1 LDQPVKDS
9 IEIAIAARLHSVEL
23 KPQRLSRRLR
33 AARKLDAGRIIAT
46 PEGNPTGFFAA
57 GFNENVDANFY
68 VFSSALVP

>member
-1 LDQPVKDS
+1 MHNMELQP
-9 IEIAIAARLHSVEL
+9 
-23 KPQRLSRRLR
+23 QCLSRRLR

-46 PEGNPTGFFAA
+46 PEGDPTGFFAA